1 MKMNAREAF
10 HMLELR
16 TQQGGHPD
24 YRRICQMM
32 HDQIRDVA
40 GHRRIADAMTYVDH
54 EDYELAR
61 IETERRAAA
70 KRAAAGVADPTE

>member
-1 MKMNAREAF
+1 MNLNAREAF

-24 YRRICQMM
+24 YRRVCQLM

-40 GHRRIADAMTYVDH
+40 GHRRIAGAMTFVDH
-54 EDYELAR
+54 ADYELAR

-70 KRAAAGVADPTE
+70 KRAALGLDDPSA